1 MATPDSPD
9 LLITNSENII
19 YLESGQKKPAF
30 VIWMLHRLSIHL
42 KMKYLSLLCIL
53 MLIFSGCNHPKDEI
67 LFSSSRPGNSD
78 IYLMDVR
85 TTTMHQLTDGASE
98 EWAPVWISK
107 EEIAFLSQQDDSIT
121 IQKLHIPT
129 RKITGLPHP
138 ANCILNDKNYVY
150 SDKSDKR
157 LYLCDG
163 DIFLLHD
170 DNHTPVNLTE
180 NITGTA
186 NYPAWGADDTILTFT
201 SNHEG
206 SNNIYFLNIETNELQ
221 IISQS
226 DANDERGD
234 VSPDGKWIV
243 YSSDRFD
250 KGNQDLILQ
259 NLSTQA
265 FERITNSPG
274 AELIGRWS
282 PSGQTIYF

>member
-1 MATPDSPD
+1 MNTDWITPLNYWSAAICLFQTFLTKADSATFPTSTEHSNPIIPKHPGRCGRNMATPDSPD

-19 YLESGQKKPAF
+19 YLESGQKKPAS

-201 SNHEG
+201 SNH
-206 SNNIYFLNIETNELQ
+206 
-221 IISQS
+221 
-226 DANDERGD
+226 
-234 VSPDGKWIV
+234 
-243 YSSDRFD
+243 
-250 KGNQDLILQ
+250 
-259 NLSTQA
+259 
-265 FERITNSPG
+265 
-274 AELIGRWS
+274 
-282 PSGQTIYF
+282 